1 MGEWFGDTAFAGS
14 LLLAVPVAALAGL
27 LSFFSPCVV
36 PLLPGYLSY
45 VSGLSAAEL
54 AASDAGTRHR
64 GRLLI
69 GALLFVLGF
78 TAVFVSYGTLF
89 GAAGF
94 WLQEYYRP
102 LTIVLG
108 VLVIVMGLVFSGLL
122 PFLQRDVRV
131 HRVPAVGLVA
141 APLLGVFFGIGWTP
155 CIGPTLAAVLTLSYS
170 ASDASAARGALLTAV
185 YCLGLGLP
193 FIVAALA
200 LRRFLEATS
209 WLRRHQAWVSALGGG
224 MLVLVGVA
232 LLTGWWDVWVVALQ
246 QWAAG
251 YELVI

>member
-27 LSFFSPCVV
+27 VSFFSPCVV

-45 VSGLSAAEL
+45 VSGLSAADL
-54 AASDAGTRHR
+54 AATGADTRHR
-64 GRLLI
+64 GRLVT

-94 WLQEYYRP
+94 WLQEYQRP

-122 PFLQRDVRV
+122 PFFQRDVRV

-155 CIGPTLAAVLTLSYS
+155 CIGPTLAAVLSLSYS
-170 ASDASAARGALLTAV
+170 QSDASAARGALLTAA

-193 FIVAALA
+193 FVVAALA
-200 LRRFLEATS
+200 LRRFLGATA
-209 WLRRHQAWVSALGGG
+209 WLRRHQAWVSALGGA
-224 MLVLVGVA
+224 MLVVVGVA
-232 LLTGWWDVWVVALQ
+232 LLTGWWDVWVIALQ

>member
-1 MGEWFGDTAFAGS
+1 M
-14 LLLAVPVAALAGL
+14 
-27 LSFFSPCVV
+27 
-36 PLLPGYLSY
+36 
-45 VSGLSAAEL
+45 
-54 AASDAGTRHR
+54 
-64 GRLLI
+64 
-69 GALLFVLGF
+69 LGF
-78 TAVFVSYGTLF
+78 TAVFMSYGTLF
-89 GAAGF
+89 GAAGL
-94 WLQEYYRP
+94 WLQEYQRP

-155 CIGPTLAAVLTLSYS
+155 CIGPTLAAVLSLSYS

-193 FIVAALA
+193 FVLAALA
-200 LRRFLEATS
+200 MRRFLEAAA
-209 WLRRHQAWVSALGGG
+209 WLRRHQAWVSAVGGG
-224 MLVLVGVA
+224 MLVVVGVA